1 MSNIVGLG
9 WLNTNAT
16 RNYPI
21 SQQAK
26 LDPLGNAGW
35 SLPDDLIL
43 DMRLSVPYAPT
54 IKPFNFYLKAVSAY
68 AHGLVIEIGYYNQAA
83 APGEFATVAVSE
95 AIVASTHTAPQS
107 YELRGVSGNDN
118 YDFSNVTGVI
128 TIGNL
133 DQVIAAPPGRVEYSF
148 QAYLESTVVSMNTAG
163 VSSIRAGK
171 TLATAEAALT
181 GHVVLRPRTNF
192 GIVAE
197 DQSNTFIFS
206 ALNGT
211 GLKSDCTCE
220 GEIELGPCV
229 RSINQVTPDSQGNI
243 DLVEGTCIS
252 IQAENDVAAIKIS
265 ETCSEPCCGCDQL
278 NIITTDLRDLQQGF
292 ERLDSYITS
301 LGGAV
306 ETIRSSAFGSVVASN
321 ACNPCEDDG

>member
-21 SQQAK
+21 SQEANLK
-26 LDPLGNAGW
+26 PLGDAGW
-35 SLPDDLIL
+35 ELPDDLIL

-54 IKPFNFYLKAVSAY
+54 VKPFNFYLKAVSAY
-68 AHGLVIEIGYYNQAA
+68 AHGIVLEIGYYNQAA
-83 APGEFATVAVSE
+83 APSERATVAISE
-95 AIVASTHTAPQS
+95 AIVAQTHSNPTT
-107 YELRGVSGNDN
+107 YELRGVPNSRN
-118 YDFSNVTGVI
+118 YDFSNVTGVV

-133 DQVIAAPPGRVEYSF
+133 DDVIASPPGRIEYDTD
-148 QAYLESTVVSMNTAG
+148 AHIESTVVSMNTAG

-171 TLATAEAALT
+171 TLATAEEPLT
-181 GHVVLRPRTNF
+181 GHVVFRPRTNF

-197 DQSNTFIFS
+197 ADINTFVFS

-211 GLKSDCTCE
+211 GLRSDCTCE

-229 RSINQVTPDSQGNI
+229 RSINQVSPDSQGNI

-252 IQAENDVAAIKIS
+252 IQTENDVAAIKIS

-278 NIITTDLRDLQQGF
+278 NIITADLRDLQQGF

-321 ACNPCEDDG
+321 GCNPCEDG